1 MFYDVLKYLFKWFI
15 SQPFLWKCI
24 GLRGLFSATLILTT
38 LNRLQPHASMLL
50 QVKDKSL
57 PSNTAD

>member
-1 MFYDVLKYLFKWFI
+1 MCSDVLKYLFKWFI

-24 GLRGLFSATLILTT
+24 GLRELFSATLILTT
-38 LNRLQPHASMLL
+38 LTRLQPHVSMLL